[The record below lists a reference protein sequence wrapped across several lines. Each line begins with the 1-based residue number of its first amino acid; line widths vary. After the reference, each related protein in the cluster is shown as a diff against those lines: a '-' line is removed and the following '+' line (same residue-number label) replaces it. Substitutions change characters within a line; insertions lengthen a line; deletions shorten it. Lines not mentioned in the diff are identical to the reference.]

1 MKKSVFF
8 IKLKRVSVF
17 VFVIKITKLIQINIS
32 FCPDWIL
39 FDNFCKTEKHEKQNK
54 NIYCT
59 KNNTHLAFLRILNS
73 ESNK

>member
-39 FDNFCKTEKHEKQNK
+39 FDNFCKTEKQNK
-54 NIYCT
+54 NIYCI
-59 KNNTHLAFLRILNS
+59 KNNTYLAFLRVLNS